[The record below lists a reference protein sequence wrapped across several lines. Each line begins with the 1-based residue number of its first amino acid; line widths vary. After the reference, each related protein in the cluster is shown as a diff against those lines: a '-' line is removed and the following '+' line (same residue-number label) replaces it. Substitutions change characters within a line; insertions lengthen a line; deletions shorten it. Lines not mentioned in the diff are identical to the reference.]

1 MPEESTTADDRHEAE
16 RHEMVQ
22 RQLASRGINDGTVLH
37 AFERVER
44 HLFVPDHEQHQAYD
58 DHPLPIGLGQTI
70 SQPYVVAYML
80 QKLAPRPDGRVLEIG
95 TGSGYQTALLAQL
108 AREVYTV
115 EVIPELAERARQT
128 LDRLGYQ
135 NIEYRI
141 GDGSQGWADASPF
154 DGIVAS
160 ASASCVHAQLT
171 DQLAPGSRLILPVG
185 TVRQHLIMVYRGLE
199 RSEKTTLLPVRFV
212 QMLEGH

>member
-1 MPEESTTADDRHEAE
+1 MQEKSTAADQRYEVE
-16 RHEMVQ
+16 RHDMVQ
-22 RQLASRGINDGTVLH
+22 RQLASRGINDRTVLE
-37 AFERVER
+37 AFERVQR
-44 HLFVPDHEQHQAYD
+44 HLFVPDDEQDRAYD

-115 EVIPELAERARQT
+115 EVIPDLADGAHQT
-128 LDRLGYQ
+128 LARLGYE

-141 GDGSQGWADASPF
+141 GDGSRGWAAAAPF

-160 ASASCVHAQLT
+160 ASASCVHPQLT
-171 DQLAPGSRLILPVG
+171 AQLAPGSRLILPVG
-185 TVRQHLIMVYRGLE
+185 TVRQHLIMVSRGLE
-199 RSEKTTLLPVRFV
+199 QSEKTTLLPVRFV
-212 QMLEGH
+212 QMLEGP